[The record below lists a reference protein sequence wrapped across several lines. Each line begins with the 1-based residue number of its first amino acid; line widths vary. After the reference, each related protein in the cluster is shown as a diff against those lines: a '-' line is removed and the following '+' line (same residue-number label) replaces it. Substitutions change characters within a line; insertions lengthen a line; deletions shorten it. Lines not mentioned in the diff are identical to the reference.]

1 VEGQGKRIKLSMK
14 ILGVDPGLASTGVVV
29 IEVGDKLELLH
40 KEVIRTKSSQKI
52 PERLGMIAEGIRKVV
67 DSYAPSLLALET
79 AFVRRDAP
87 KAGLSLGKVLGVIL
101 LVVHEKELEFLE
113 PTPRQAKETLTGYGN
128 ASKEQME
135 RAVAKSLGLSEPLR
149 PSHVADAA
157 AVALTAA
164 SIVATLGKR

>member
-1 VEGQGKRIKLSMK
+1 MK

-40 KEVIRTKSSQKI
+40 KEVIGTKSSQKI

-67 DSYAPSLLALET
+67 DSYTLSLLALET
-79 AFVRRDAP
+79 AFVRRDTP
-87 KAGLSLGKVLGVIL
+87 QTGLSLGKVLGVIL
-101 LVVHEKELEFLE
+101 LTAHQNKLDILEIS
-113 PTPRQAKETLTGYGN
+113 PRQAKETLTGYGN
-128 ASKEQME
+128 ASKEQIG
-135 RAVAKSLGLSEPLR
+135 RAVAKNLGLCEPLR

-164 SIVATLGKR
+164 SIVATLRKK